1 MQDHADHAVYQR
13 REDQRPKIL
22 LELIPRPCPRF
33 TDAESRPGRWSVAR
47 SRWIAGRGSV
57 ARWRRVAGGRPV
69 AGLWRRP
76 LGGWRGC
83 AIPRRRPV
91 AGLRLSWGW
100 TITRWRSRRRSVTGW
115 RRVVARIGVTPVGV
129 VWVARVLRR
138 VAHSRSCSSLESCP
152 GVRFRE
158 LSKYSAAALR
168 AHTAC
173 RVSS

>member
-47 SRWIAGRGSV
+47 SRW
-57 ARWRRVAGGRPV
+57 VAGGGPL

-76 LGGWRGC
+76 VAGRWRGC

-129 VWVARVLRR
+129 GWVARVLRR